1 MAKIT
6 QVEEL
11 ELKPSCI
18 SFQSRHPSLFPKGAG
33 QPPIISAQLL
43 AWAGAL
49 QATSAERM
57 LLMQTRGSEAVKAQP
72 RLPQWRGG
80 GGEGGVR
87 IKVLAWV
94 GQDLTPAVWPWALG
108 ICVPCSVE
116 WDGTT
121 APAPEKGGWWWG
133 RRLHTVLPLSKQ
145 DLRHVGTRSQEKAEL
160 LGSLGFGASFPE
172 SYALSFVPCLFVISS
187 SP

>member
-1 MAKIT
+1 MGRGSPGHIGRKDA
-6 QVEEL
+6 VDAD
-11 ELKPSCI
+11 
-18 SFQSRHPSLFPKGAG
+18 KGF
-33 QPPIISAQLL
+33 
-43 AWAGAL
+43 
-49 QATSAERM
+49 
-57 LLMQTRGSEAVKAQP
+57 RGSEGAAPSPSVA
-72 RLPQWRGG
+72 GV
-80 GGEGGVR
+80 GGEGGAW
-87 IKVLAWV
+87 IKVLAWL

-108 ICVPCSVE
+108 ICVLCSVE

-133 RRLHTVLPLSKQ
+133 KRLHIVLPLSKQ

-172 SYALSFVPCLFVISS
+172 SYDLSFVPCLFVISS

>member
-1 MAKIT
+1 
-6 QVEEL
+6 
-11 ELKPSCI
+11 
-18 SFQSRHPSLFPKGAG
+18 
-33 QPPIISAQLL
+33 
-43 AWAGAL
+43 
-49 QATSAERM
+49 M
-57 LLMQTRGSEAVKAQP
+57 LLMQTRGSEAVKAQL
-72 RLPQWRGG
+72 RLPQWRR

-116 WDGTT
+116 WDRTT

-133 RRLHTVLPLSKQ
+133 KRLHTVLPLSKQ

-172 SYALSFVPCLFVISS
+172 SYDLSFVPCLFVIS
-187 SP
+187 PTP